1 MASFCAYQERTQQ
14 EVRDKL
20 YNLDL
25 HRDEVEEILAELITE
40 DFVNEERFSRTF
52 ARGKFDYNKWGRLKI
67 KQALQLKGLSSFCQ
81 NVGLSEIGDSE
92 YLSRVEHLL
101 EKKLN
106 SLKEED
112 TWVKKNKAAR
122 YLIGKGYESELVWNI
137 LNDLIS

>member
-25 HRDEVEEILAELITE
+25 HRNEVEEILTELITE
-40 DFVNEERFSRTF
+40 DFVNEERFSRAF
-52 ARGKFDYNKWGRLKI
+52 ARGKFNYNKWGRLKI
-67 KQALQLKGLSSFCQ
+67 KQALQLKGLSSYCQ
-81 NVGLSEIGDSE
+81 NAGLSEIEDSE

-122 YLIGKGYESELVWNI
+122 YLIGKGYESELVWNT